1 MEINMEIVRIVIQVI
16 IALGII
22 NVWLIRF
29 NIPSGWRGG
38 SASNMKDEFAVYGL
52 PGWMVWLVGFL
63 KIFFAGA
70 LIAGIW
76 YPELIKSAAS
86 GIAILMAGAISMH
99 IRVHDPIR
107 KSLPAFIMLGLSLFL
122 IFS

>member
-1 MEINMEIVRIVIQVI
+1 MEIAHIVIQII

-29 NIPSGWRGG
+29 NIPSVWRGG
-38 SASNMKDEFAVYGL
+38 SASNMRDEFEVYGL

-63 KIFFAGA
+63 KLFFAGA

-76 YPELIKSAAS
+76 YPQLTASSAS

-99 IRVHDPIR
+99 IRVHDSIR
-107 KSLPAFIMLGLSLFL
+107 KSLPAFVMLGLSLFL